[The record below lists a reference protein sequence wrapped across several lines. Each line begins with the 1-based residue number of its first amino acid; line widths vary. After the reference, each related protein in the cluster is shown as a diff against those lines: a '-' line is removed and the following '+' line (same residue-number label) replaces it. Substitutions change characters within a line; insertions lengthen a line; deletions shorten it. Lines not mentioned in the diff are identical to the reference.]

1 MALDFDGGLTL
12 AMQSSDLDRTIGWYQ
27 RVLGFTLLYKVD
39 EAAWCELA
47 TPVAKVNIGFSQVEA
62 VGTGG
67 GATPTFGV
75 TDILAAQA
83 HVKTLGIR
91 TDGDIQHIPGLVKL
105 LTIYDPD
112 DQPIMLYQTDEGAG

>member
-1 MALDFDGGLTL
+1 MAVVFDGELTL
-12 AMQSSDLDRTIGWYQ
+12 ALQSSDLDRTIAWYQ
-27 RVLGFTLLYKVD
+27 SVLGFTLLYKAD
-39 EAAWCELA
+39 QMAWCELSTA
-47 TPVAKVNIGFSQVEA
+47 VARVNIGFSEVEA

-83 HVKTLGIR
+83 AMAAHGVR

-105 LTIYDPD
+105 LSIYDPD
-112 DQPIMLYQTDEGAG
+112 GNNLMLAETDGAPG